1 MSDPT
6 ERLGGTIVRPTA
18 IFGTTTSTPKK
29 HKMGNN
35 WVTRDT
41 EGQRYWELIAMFKSI
56 WLAAGLEYDHGRES
70 TGVPMVKND
79 RGYVERIT
87 PYGNFQYT
95 PAGTGQ
101 RRMSRALLIETTP
114 AYLSHQV
121 EAPET
126 DAGDRG

>member
-6 ERLGGTIVRPTA
+6 ERLVGTIVRPTA

-70 TGVPMVKND
+70 TGVPMIKND

-87 PYGNFQYT
+87 PHGNFQYT
-95 PAGTGQ
+95 PA
-101 RRMSRALLIETTP
+101 
-114 AYLSHQV
+114 
-121 EAPET
+121 
-126 DAGDRG
+126 